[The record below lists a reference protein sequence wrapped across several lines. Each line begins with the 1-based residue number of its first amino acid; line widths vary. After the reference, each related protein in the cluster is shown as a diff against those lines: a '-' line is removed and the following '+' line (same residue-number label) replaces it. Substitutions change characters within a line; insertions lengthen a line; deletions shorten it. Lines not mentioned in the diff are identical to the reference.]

1 MTGNKKSLVVVFGA
15 MLALG
20 MLTRFLHRAY
30 APEVLATGRF
40 HQVAHKG
47 EGVAAIVQLRSGRR
61 LLRLTDFR
69 TADKPDLSVMLVS
82 APDAFENQT
91 ILKSKVFVLGQLQN
105 ATGDQEYEIPADLDL
120 PSFGAITICNRK
132 HAVNFTT
139 APLRPPDHQ

>member
-20 MLTRFLHRAY
+20 MLAAIIHRAY
-30 APEVLATGRF
+30 APKVLANGRF

-47 EGVAAIVQLRSGRR
+47 EGVAAIVQLRNGRR

-69 TADKPDLSVMLVS
+69 TADKPDLSVVLIS

-91 ILKSKVFVLGQLQN
+91 ILKSKAFVLGQLQN
-105 ATGDQEYEIPADLDL
+105 ATGDQEYEVPADLDL
-120 PSFGAITICNRK
+120 ASYGAITIWNRK
-132 HAVNFTT
+132 YSVNFTT
-139 APLRPPDHQ
+139 APLQATDHQ

>member
-20 MLTRFLHRAY
+20 ILAAYVHQTY
-30 APEVLATGRF
+30 APKVLATGRF

-47 EGVAAIVQLRSGRR
+47 EGVAAIVQLRNGRR
-61 LLRLTDFR
+61 LLRLTDFH

-91 ILKSKVFVLGQLQN
+91 ILNSKVFVLGQLQN
-105 ATGDQEYEIPADLDL
+105 PAGDQEYELPADLDL
-120 PSFGAITICNRK
+120 ASFGAITIWNRK
-132 HAVNFTT
+132 YAVNFTT
-139 APLRPPDHQ
+139 APLRLSDH